1 MGLDAERRV
10 CRVRAAIA
18 AIARDGRAAATIF
31 GPAAEMPCGAGP

>member
-1 MGLDAERRV
+1 MGFDAERRV

-18 AIARDGRAAATIF
+18 AVARDGRAAATIF